1 MLISK
6 PPKVHEFF
14 ISLSRFTYAHTS
26 TSNGYF
32 YCSHVVGRRTF
43 FSLSLCYSLSIVRV
57 FCSYRANEI
66 INLCKG
72 WHILIRS
79 VSNLSST
86 HSSRF
91 LHFVPLHKCE
101 FTDAHRFRIRIKNG
115 LEKTIPFRFVVRC
128 LRCKQNDWVGL
139 FPTHEDSIGNELFSV
154 PLFHPFVQIAFR
166 ILHFYSQISLSC
178 LQLFIFSDLT
188 IF

>member
-1 MLISK
+1 MDIFIVVMLLAAALFSAFLCVIPCPSYGFFLFLLSK
-6 PPKVHEFF
+6 WDNKFMQR
-14 ISLSRFTYAHTS
+14 LAY
-26 TSNGYF
+26 
-32 YCSHVVGRRTF
+32 
-43 FSLSLCYSLSIVRV
+43 
-57 FCSYRANEI
+57 
-66 INLCKG
+66 
-72 WHILIRS
+72 
-79 VSNLSST
+79 T
-86 HSSRF
+86 HSFCIKLKPNTLGPF

-178 LQLFIFSDLT
+178 
-188 IF
+188 